1 MKGIILAG
9 GKGLRLYPLTKVTNK
24 HLLPIGKEP
33 MIFNPIRKLIE
44 AGIKDILIVTST
56 EHMGSIVNLLG
67 SGDELKVNFT
77 YKVQESSKGIA
88 HALSLAQNFVHDD
101 KMVVILGD
109 NITTGS
115 IAPFIKKFEE
125 QGKGAKVL
133 LKKVEDPTRFGVA
146 AIDEQQV
153 LEIKEKPDKPKS
165 NYAVIGYYMY
175 DSKVFDIISKL
186 KPSDRGEYEITDVN
200 NEYIKM
206 GELTYD
212 FLEAEWTDAGTFNS
226 LLYANNMMLKDEKVG
241 EGEDKVTEV
250 QLKAMIDKEEE
261 KIKQLEKHLK

>member
-9 GKGLRLYPLTKVTNK
+9 GRGLRLYPLTKVTNK

-33 MIFNPIRKLIE
+33 MIFNPIRKLTE
-44 AGIKDILIVTST
+44 AGIKDIMVVTST
-56 EHMGSIVNLLG
+56 DHMGSIVNLLG
-67 SGDELKVNFT
+67 SGTELGVNFT

-109 NITTGS
+109 NITIGS
-115 IAPFIKKFEE
+115 IVPFIEKFKK
-125 QGKGAKVL
+125 QDKGAKVL
-133 LKKVEDPTRFGVA
+133 LKKVENPTRFGVA
-146 AIDEQQV
+146 AIDEHQV
-153 LEIKEKPDKPKS
+153 LEIKEKPNKPKS

-212 FLEAEWTDAGTFNS
+212 FLEAEWTDAGTFES
-226 LLYANNMMLKDEKVG
+226 LLYANNIVLKEKKTP
-241 EGEDKVTEV
+241 EDDDKVTKK
-250 QLKAMIDKEEE
+250 QLKAMIDDE
-261 KIKQLEKHLK
+261 KKKIEQLEKYLK

>member
-1 MKGIILAG
+1 M
-9 GKGLRLYPLTKVTNK
+9 
-24 HLLPIGKEP
+24 
-33 MIFNPIRKLIE
+33 
-44 AGIKDILIVTST
+44 
-56 EHMGSIVNLLG
+56 
-67 SGDELKVNFT
+67 
-77 YKVQESSKGIA
+77 
-88 HALSLAQNFVHDD
+88 
-101 KMVVILGD
+101 
-109 NITTGS
+109 
-115 IAPFIKKFEE
+115 
-125 QGKGAKVL
+125 
-133 LKKVEDPTRFGVA
+133 
-146 AIDEQQV
+146 IDEV